1 MAPPSQTREKV
12 LIEITGVLRNL
23 SVVKKYQRD
32 FGGAVLDALSALL
45 FRFTMNGTLMLNVAR
60 ILSKLSLHQFCRAAL
75 SAYAPN
81 IEMLLQLL
89 AIHDTNLALA
99 VRVCFVLGNLTV
111 SNDENRRRIGL
122 DFSGACARV
131 WCQRWLRDEGQSVRA
146 IARISIAVH
155 FSPSVTKIQFRVI
168 IR

>member
-1 MAPPSQTREKV
+1 MRTPPLAQTREKV

-32 FGGAVLDALSALL
+32 FGGAVLDAMSALL

-122 DFSGACARV
+122 DFSGALCVR
-131 WCQRWLRDEGQSVRA
+131 CQNQNCRGRGE
-146 IARISIAVH
+146 
-155 FSPSVTKIQFRVI
+155 PSVGVPQHCEQFHRSAFFTHRTI
-168 IR
+168 N